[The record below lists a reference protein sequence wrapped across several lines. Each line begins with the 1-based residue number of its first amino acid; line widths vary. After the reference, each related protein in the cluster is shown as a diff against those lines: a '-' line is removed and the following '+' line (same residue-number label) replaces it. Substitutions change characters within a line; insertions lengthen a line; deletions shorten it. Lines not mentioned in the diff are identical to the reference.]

1 MEVMKMAIEMSP
13 EQLRVLMTRIERLEF
28 QVRQL
33 GISLDPIRHP
43 LPQLI
48 IEMGWGSPEFDIL
61 TSIFDSTLDKL
72 RAEEA
77 VDWIE
82 FRSKLDEELGVGPPH
97 LKAVITTLFRNGQW
111 TEVCRRYV
119 SEYPHSGLEELL

>member
-1 MEVMKMAIEMSP
+1 MAIEMSP
-13 EQLRVLMTRIERLEF
+13 EQLRVLVKKIERLEF

-33 GISLDPIRHP
+33 GISLDPTRHP

-48 IEMGWGSPEFDIL
+48 IEMGWGSLEFDIL
-61 TSIFDSTLDKL
+61 TSIFDSTLVKL

-82 FRSKLDEELGVGPPH
+82 FRKRLEEELSVGPPH
-97 LKAVITTLFRNGQW
+97 LKAVITALHRNGQW
-111 TEVCRRYV
+111 TEVCRRYAR
-119 SEYPHSGLEELL
+119 EYPHSGLEKLL